1 MRYVKEIGARRVM
14 VEITYRKHYLGPLM
28 RDVYWSRVLPVAVY
42 TSMLSKLG
50 RVLDEAEAMAP
61 EIWGAQF
68 NSAPVG
74 KRRKIMR

>member
-1 MRYVKEIGARRVM
+1 MRYGKGNCQRRVM
-14 VEITYRKHYLGPLM
+14 VEITYREHYLGPLK
-28 RDVYWSRVLPVAVY
+28 RDVYWVRVLPVAVY

-50 RVLDEAEAMAP
+50 RVLDEAEAMCP
-61 EIWGAQF
+61 ESWGAQF